1 MLLPSIYRY
10 CAEKKIYRF
19 IRTAALNNKINITGG
34 DGAKKK
40 KKKLS
45 SKTTKYINYLFLKR
59 KKVEEQIRFNNIKRK
74 QLKDISTPF
83 HVIYKIK
90 NNQLQ
95 LVKKYPHLEN
105 SCKQNEAEQQLIS
118 DKNGPTSGHLR
129 NAGTKSNQI
138 YYVKDK
144 GKNANKYLQI
154 DTNMNIEKNV
164 ILTVMHTDRNVLHK
178 GKDKLFDKYT
188 KECTFYPCD
197 NIRANK
203 KWSNLKS
210 MNSINNIIEI
220 RKNKDINNLYLI
232 TSLINIYHENG
243 YNYLVLNVMKQLKY
257 LQYYMNI
264 RQLSLIMYNLYKFYF
279 ISIIRNIFSK
289 DDMANMDAYFDSF
302 YVLDDHVFR
311 RSVSSSSV
319 SSNSVSSN
327 SVSSN
332 SVSSN
337 SVSSNSVSSN
347 SVSSNSVSSNSVSSS
362 SVSSNSVS
370 SSRGSG
376 GDHMRYAMVEPSLIR
391 AFLISLVSN
400 LKKDLHDEKDMN
412 VLSKIIF
419 VFSFFHVHDKQL
431 YEMLIDRILKS
442 VHIKSNHKINYFS
455 LISLAF
461 EKLNLYYSKISFIH
475 SYIITKKM
483 KKLTKTAQTFFM
495 TNKYKRKKLKQVNLF
510 DVHKKKK
517 KISLIH
523 LKDLLT
529 YMYVMNRN
537 NLKNNKFVLTLL
549 NYASCYF
556 NQSRA
561 SGQATCYKYS
571 YSQSV
576 STISHTS
583 GICRVYP
590 TSVLSSKD
598 ERITANGVRNNCLM
612 YFTSLKNN
620 NFKCTRDDDLKRE
633 KRKTMLFSY
642 SNMILKSNTK
652 NKKLNKFLAL
662 YSLYKINKNTH
673 RSNLPKGYYTN
684 CISLAEQRDV
694 GARGIYAIDS
704 NVTGIDVTGIDV
716 TGIDVTGIDVTGID
730 VTGIDVTGSNVTGS
744 NVTGS
749 NVTGSNVSGSDI
761 TAGGGF
767 TTLQRAELD
776 DGRMMRGRMAHAD
789 SAQCVSINRGDKCSS
804 TRQRGNCEENVD
816 RTAQKGGY
824 ISTVVGGS
832 TENYGSV
839 SGSVA
844 YRGNFPAREKK
855 DGVMITGKPF
865 INCYNINLFSLTL
878 VLHHLVHYDYLY
890 LKKVEA
896 FNSLVKLY
904 LDLIRSTKLRNMHYF
919 YTYRI
924 IEINRKINIFNNFI
938 IKLLYSSILFKC
950 STDNLFNKSI
960 ILSFYAHNVCFYL
973 IMLYE
978 QLVKSKIKDYVLNDA
993 VHTYILNFLKY
1004 SNNVEEGA
1012 DHLLY
1017 LRCLKVLCLVKC
1029 RRIDGYRD
1037 IGIRGSSSV
1046 GSNGSNPVKR
1056 RYVLRNGFITAS
1068 HSDRENVD
1076 QEKRAVIEEYA
1087 NSWPYFDFQFLIFKN
1102 MKKVKWR
1109 SIDNLC
1115 LLKFYKYMNKL
1126 KKVENIC
1133 RNRRSYCGD
1142 KVRQLSDDVHNKIC
1156 KIVKER
1162 IYDFSFLDLIKLYL
1176 YSNKELKRKVFHLGF
1191 FFNNLLSSGSNIMA
1205 KNGDDV
1211 YAFLIFKTTITHM
1224 CLSEILKKKKKKGK
1238 FFIKHFEEIGV
1249 KILTMYKNYAQKN
1262 IEKIKK
1268 KYLYQTVVYTFLYLC
1283 MLFQKKNI
1291 KNCEHKMT
1299 NEKKKVKERKRKKGI
1314 VENLFEIL
1322 KISLNNWLFSTDE
1335 RSVLIYVF
1343 LLHMQN
1349 IQSRNKQIRALFFS
1363 KRHAENFV
1371 QVVSPRCM
1379 EQMNKIFRSHFI
1391 RCSSCM
1397 TYVNP
1402 LLLFFLFKYIIFL
1415 KNYKNRKEK
1424 KNVEQLINSS
1434 TIYHHLLSANNDYCY
1449 LDFIFYAIN
1458 KNNFILS
1465 NTLFDDF
1472 TNIYF
1477 NKQNYT
1483 YKKGPTIT
1491 DNFVHAE
1498 GANPYISSPHMPG
1511 IHTSSTHAYHLW
1523 EWNKLINVL
1532 STNQN
1537 DQHIYKSIA
1546 YNFIARRRSI
1556 EYSMKT
1562 ALNMNKK
1569 EMFFL

>member
-1 MLLPSIYRY
+1 
-10 CAEKKIYRF
+10 
-19 IRTAALNNKINITGG
+19 
-34 DGAKKK
+34 
-40 KKKLS
+40 
-45 SKTTKYINYLFLKR
+45 
-59 KKVEEQIRFNNIKRK
+59 
-74 QLKDISTPF
+74 
-83 HVIYKIK
+83 
-90 NNQLQ
+90 
-95 LVKKYPHLEN
+95 
-105 SCKQNEAEQQLIS
+105 
-118 DKNGPTSGHLR
+118 
-129 NAGTKSNQI
+129 
-138 YYVKDK
+138 
-144 GKNANKYLQI
+144 
-154 DTNMNIEKNV
+154 
-164 ILTVMHTDRNVLHK
+164 
-178 GKDKLFDKYT
+178 
-188 KECTFYPCD
+188 
-197 NIRANK
+197 
-203 KWSNLKS
+203 
-210 MNSINNIIEI
+210 
-220 RKNKDINNLYLI
+220 
-232 TSLINIYHENG
+232 
-243 YNYLVLNVMKQLKY
+243 
-257 LQYYMNI
+257 
-264 RQLSLIMYNLYKFYF
+264 
-279 ISIIRNIFSK
+279 
-289 DDMANMDAYFDSF
+289 
-302 YVLDDHVFR
+302 
-311 RSVSSSSV
+311 
-319 SSNSVSSN
+319 
-327 SVSSN
+327 
-332 SVSSN
+332 
-337 SVSSNSVSSN
+337 
-347 SVSSNSVSSNSVSSS
+347 
-362 SVSSNSVS
+362 
-370 SSRGSG
+370 
-376 GDHMRYAMVEPSLIR
+376 
-391 AFLISLVSN
+391 
-400 LKKDLHDEKDMN
+400 
-412 VLSKIIF
+412 
-419 VFSFFHVHDKQL
+419 
-431 YEMLIDRILKS
+431 
-442 VHIKSNHKINYFS
+442 
-455 LISLAF
+455 
-461 EKLNLYYSKISFIH
+461 
-475 SYIITKKM
+475 
-483 KKLTKTAQTFFM
+483 
-495 TNKYKRKKLKQVNLF
+495 
-510 DVHKKKK
+510 
-517 KISLIH
+517 
-523 LKDLLT
+523 
-529 YMYVMNRN
+529 MNRN

-730 VTGIDVTGSNVTGS
+730 VTGSNVTGS
-744 NVTGS
+744 NVTWLILILL
-749 NVTGSNVSGSDI
+749 NV
-761 TAGGGF
+761 
-767 TTLQRAELD
+767 
-776 DGRMMRGRMAHAD
+776 
-789 SAQCVSINRGDKCSS
+789 
-804 TRQRGNCEENVD
+804 
-816 RTAQKGGY
+816 
-824 ISTVVGGS
+824 TVVGGS